1 MGKEEKVAKE
11 KDEIPK
17 IGPQSIT
24 RSSKKSRTSVIVDLD
39 QITPRSSSSSKSFLS
54 PSKRG
59 LEKFKNVKKATT
71 SLQKTMSSSHHQEGK
86 VQKTPEGLPST
97 STANKPV
104 ASSSTA
110 SEDAMEWEPTESE
123 VLNSVHQLR
132 KSSSLPRTQITDIRY
147 LHTSRLPVKQNNLL
161 KTVVLHVVIDT
172 NVFLSHLPVVKTLV
186 DEDSCQ
192 NKVQIFVP
200 WMVLQEL
207 DLIKTKAEHKNKLE
221 VMARKAAMFINIQT
235 SILKNPCFRIQT
247 LSEYNSC
254 INLSSD
260 ENADDKILQ
269 WCINLKKEIQENI
282 LLLSNDII
290 FSAKASANG
299 IQAML
304 SQDFVDQLPQLLGA
318 HPRTSG
324 DETNASSS
332 PILDNNLI
340 IPHTSSSQVLPEEK
354 TNIDRILPS
363 KFLFQFEELIL
374 IPFSQVC
381 LL

>member
-11 KDEIPK
+11 KDVIPK
-17 IGPQSIT
+17 IRPQSIT

-39 QITPRSSSSSKSFLS
+39 QIIPRSPSSFKSSLS

-71 SLQKTMSSSHHQEGK
+71 SLQKTTLSSHHQEGK
-86 VQKTPEGLPST
+86 VQKMPAGLPST

-132 KSSSLPRTQITDIRY
+132 KNSSLPQTQITDIRY
-147 LHTSRLPVKQNNLL
+147 LHTSRLPVKQNNLI

-172 NVFLSHLPVVKTLV
+172 NIFLSHLPVVKTLV
-186 DEDSCQ
+186 EDSCQ

-304 SQDFVDQLPQLLGA
+304 SQDFVDQLPQLLTTHSRPSEA
-318 HPRTSG
+318 
-324 DETNASSS
+324 ETNTSSS
-332 PILDNNLI
+332 PVLDDSHA
-340 IPHTSSSQVLPEEK
+340 IPNTSTSQVLTEEK
-354 TNIDRILPS
+354 SNTDRVLPS
-363 KFLFQFEELIL
+363 KFLFQFEELVN
-374 IPFSQVC
+374 IPFSQVISF
-381 LL
+381 